1 MCVCVCVLVSVC
13 VCVCPLVSA
22 FVCVCLLVSAY
33 VCVYLCVSSL
43 CLRLSACV
51 WVCLFVS
58 VCVCV
63 CLCVSA
69 CVYVCL
75 RVSVC
80 VCVLFRDNDFPN
92 YFIQEQSYELSN
104 SKSCPVCQ
112 YKLLSASY
120 WNLSIEKC
128 NSVSD
133 ALAKF
138 RKVTTKFMSV
148 RMEHFGSQWTDFCG
162 IYYLSIFSENPS
174 RQFNLH

>member
-1 MCVCVCVLVSVC
+1 MSACVCVCLLCLCVSVC
-13 VCVCPLVSA
+13 VCVCL
-22 FVCVCLLVSAY
+22 CVCLH
-33 VCVYLCVSSL
+33 
-43 CLRLSACV
+43 LSACV
-51 WVCLFVS
+51 CVFLCVSACVCL
-58 VCVCV
+58 

-80 VCVLFRDNDFPN
+80 VCVLFRDNEFPN